1 MSKKTTKVKNSLDD
15 IRSHLLPSERT
26 LRSRSVSPS
35 GNQID
40 KMDTTKLTEDIFAKL
55 CVMMDTKF
63 GVNETSLGDKIDEK
77 FNEMTE
83 NMNTSLDE
91 CTEKWESKVDD
102 KFNEKFDE
110 IKELVSQNDKQIR
123 IVTESVFTLNQ
134 NYDELL
140 EKQKQFIEE
149 MRNSEIRCMKLE
161 QSIKEL
167 SEKET
172 TLTNSIAF
180 MNEEV
185 DTLKA
190 EMEELRCTKELCQ
203 KLEKKIQNL
212 EDRDEA
218 SEQHMRNMNL
228 WFYGLEQT
236 VENEDS
242 WEVVKDFCVKILNVE
257 RASFGECVIR
267 NAHRVGKKGEDNRPL
282 IVAFVSWKDR
292 MRVLK
297 AAGGLYKYNTENNT
311 KFGVKTDL
319 APKARAE
326 RKKFQIAKVNMTAET
341 GNQGRVCNDN
351 KGRVWLESRKPGIIK
366 WDAVKVVEPR
376 WFIQKSATQKK

>member
-1 MSKKTTKVKNSLDD
+1 MSKKTTKAKNSLDD

-55 CVMMDTKF
+55 CVMMDAKF

-102 KFNEKFDE
+102 KFNEKFAE
-110 IKELVSQNDKQIR
+110 IKELVSQNDEQIR

-167 SEKET
+167 SEKEV

-203 KLEKKIQNL
+203 KLEKKVQNL

-257 RASFGECVIR
+257 RESFGECVIR
-267 NAHRVGKKGEDNRPL
+267 NAHRVGKKGEANRPL

-326 RKKFQIAKVNMTAET
+326 RKKYQIAKVNMTAET
-341 GNQGRVCNDN
+341 GNQGRVCNDT

-366 WDAVKVVEPR
+366 WDPVKVVEPR